1 MIRMAPFFGPAGN
14 SDSFK
19 AAGHKNLE
27 EVPAYLQ
34 AMGLTAYE
42 YQAGRGVH
50 ISPEKAAGFGA
61 LARQI
66 PIALSIHAP
75 YYISLSS
82 TDAQKRE
89 NSIGYI
95 LASARAAKAMG
106 ASRVI
111 VHSGSCGKI
120 SRGEALELA
129 CDTLRRAL
137 TAMDAQGLGEVH
149 LCPETMGKVNQLG
162 TVEEVLAL
170 CALDERLIPCID
182 FGHVN
187 ARTFGGLRQKADFAA
202 VLDAIGRALGQERM
216 RRFHTHFSHIQYTEP
231 GGEKC
236 HLTFAD
242 TEWGPDFEPLAELI
256 AERDL
261 APTII
266 CESAGTQAE
275 DAAAMKRMTEEA
287 KAKTRP

>member
-1 MIRMAPFFGPAGN
+1 MEPLFGPAGN
-14 SDSFK
+14 SDSFR

-27 EVPAYLQ
+27 DVPEYLH

-42 YQAGRGVH
+42 YQAGRGVR
-50 ISPEKAAGFGA
+50 ISQEKAAAFGKA
-61 LARQI
+61 AREI
-66 PIALSIHAP
+66 PVALSLHAP

-106 ASRVI
+106 ARRVV
-111 VHSGSCGKI
+111 VHSGSCGRI
-120 SRGEALELA
+120 SREEALELA
-129 CDTLRRAL
+129 KGTLRRAL
-137 TAMDAQGLGEVH
+137 EAMDSEGLGDVH

-162 TVEEVLAL
+162 TVEEVLSL
-170 CALDERLIPCID
+170 CRLDERLIPCVD

-187 ARTFGGLRQKADFAA
+187 ARTFGGLRAKADFAA
-202 VLDAIGRALGQERM
+202 ILDAIGSVLGEERL
-216 RRFHTHFSHIQYTEP
+216 RHFHSHFSKIQYTEP

-242 TEWGPDFEPLAELI
+242 TTWGPEFGPLAELVC
-256 AERDL
+256 ERGL
-261 APTII
+261 APVFI

-275 DAAAMKRMTEEA
+275 DAAAMKRMVEEQMRHPA
-287 KAKTRP
+287 GE